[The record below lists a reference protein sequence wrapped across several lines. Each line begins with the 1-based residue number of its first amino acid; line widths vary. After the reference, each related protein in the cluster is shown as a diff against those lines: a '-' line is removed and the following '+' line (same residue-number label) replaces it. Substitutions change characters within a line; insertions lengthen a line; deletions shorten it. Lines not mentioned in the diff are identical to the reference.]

1 MTWLEL
7 LLAPLS
13 FDAGMACALNVT
25 NTNIATITA
34 NSVNPF
40 CMVTSLFSDVAS
52 NSSLMHYFFCCRAA
66 ALGRE

>member
-1 MTWLEL
+1 
-7 LLAPLS
+7 
-13 FDAGMACALNVT
+13 MACALNVT

-40 CMVTSLFSDVAS
+40 CMVTSLFSNVAS
-52 NSSLMHYFFCCRAA
+52 NSNLMHYFFCCLAA